1 MVNNVTIKRVRTQ
14 QNFQILLC
22 ETLKNKAP
30 SKSSDE
36 EVSIEWSNRKI
47 TTTENQKLEKP
58 YQNPSIT
65 LRVKG
70 LDFRMLLHST
80 TFSS

>member
-1 MVNNVTIKRVRTQ
+1 MSNN
-14 QNFQILLC
+14 
-22 ETLKNKAP
+22 
-30 SKSSDE
+30 E
-36 EVSIEWSNRKI
+36 EISIEWANRRI

-58 YQNPSIT
+58 YQNPFIT

-80 TFSS
+80 SFSS